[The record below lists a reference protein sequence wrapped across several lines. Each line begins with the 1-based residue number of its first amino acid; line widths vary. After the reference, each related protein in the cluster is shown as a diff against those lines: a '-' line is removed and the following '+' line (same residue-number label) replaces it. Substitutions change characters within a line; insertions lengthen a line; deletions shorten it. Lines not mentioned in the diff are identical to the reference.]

1 MSIIIKLVKKKN
13 QWQREKSEKEP
24 EENNL
29 VWKF

>member
-1 MSIIIKLVKKKN
+1 MSIIIKLVKKKKTSD
-13 QWQREKSEKEP
+13 REKSEKEP